1 MHGPRKWAAIAP
13 AVPHRSDQQ
22 CRERW
27 LNVLDP
33 SLRLCAWEPAEDAAL
48 RAAVAA
54 CTKPDGKIGCAQ
66 AQAALALGVLVRF
79 SPMVLQVLRF

>member
-1 MHGPRKWAAIAP
+1 MALHGPRKWARIAP

-27 LNVLDP
+27 LNKLDP
-33 SLRLCAWEPAEDAAL
+33 SLRFDAWQPAEDTAL

-54 CTKPDGKIGCAQ
+54 CTKPDGRIGCACTLRSERSSTSGG
-66 AQAALALGVLVRF
+66 AQIPRGF
-79 SPMVLQVLRF
+79 H